1 MTDPGAAA
9 GPQLG
14 RRALLLGGAVATAGA
29 LASCGAEQPTAPR
42 PPSPAPFHGEHQAGI
57 LAEPA
62 PAVVVASANVLA
74 ADRKELAELFKAITD
89 RARTLVSGKAPTAT
103 GIGDVPADPGTL
115 GPTPEPSGLTV
126 TLGVGASLFDDR
138 YGLAGRKPA
147 RLARMEPFE
156 GDDLDPAWCHGDLS
170 LVVAADSQDAT
181 LRALRDIARHTRG
194 AMQLNWKIDGSTAPA
209 RPDGAPRN
217 HFGFK
222 DGTANPDAA
231 RPHETAGLVWAAPD
245 DQPWT
250 KGGSYQVVRLIRML
264 VEFWDRISIGE
275 QEQIFGRD
283 RASGAPL
290 TGNAETDDPDYA
302 SDPAGKIIPLTSH
315 IRLANPRTAETDGSR
330 ILRRAYNY
338 SRGLDSNGNL
348 DLGLVFTCYQQD
360 VERQF
365 AAIQRRLDGEP
376 LADYIAPFGGGY
388 FFALPGARDE
398 RDHLGR
404 ALLEQG

>member
-1 MTDPGAAA
+1 MTDSGAGAEA
-9 GPQLG
+9 SLG
-14 RRALLLGGAVATAGA
+14 RRALLLGGAVAAAGA
-29 LASCGAEQPTAPR
+29 LASCGPDR
-42 PPSPAPFHGEHQAGI
+42 PEPPGAAKPAPLYGEHQPGV

-62 PAVVVASANVLA
+62 PAAVVASANVLA
-74 ADRKELAELFKAITD
+74 AGRGELAELFKTITE
-89 RARTLVSGKAPTAT
+89 RIRTLASGKAPMST
-103 GIGDVPADPGTL
+103 GIGDVPADSGTL

-126 TLGVGASLFDDR
+126 TLGVGASLFDGR

-147 RLARMEPFE
+147 RLARMEAFE
-156 GDDLDPAWCHGDLS
+156 GDELDPAWCHGDLS
-170 LVVAADSQDAT
+170 LVVAAQSQDAT

-194 AMQLNWKIDGSTAPA
+194 AMQLNWKIDGATAPP

-222 DGTANPDAA
+222 DGTANPDPAN
-231 RPHETAGLVWAAPD
+231 AGEMDRLVWAAPD
-245 DQPWT
+245 DQAWT

-302 SDPAGKIIPLTSH
+302 SDPAGKVIPLTSH
-315 IRLANPRTAETDGSR
+315 IRLANPRDPETDDSR

-365 AAIQRRLDGEP
+365 AAVQRRLVGEP
-376 LADYIAPFGGGY
+376 LADYIRNFGGGY

-398 RDHLGR
+398 RDWLGR
-404 ALLEQG
+404 GLLA

>member
-1 MTDPGAAA
+1 MNEHHI
-9 GPQLG
+9 G

-29 LASCGAEQPTAPR
+29 LASCGPERPERPGAPKQV
-42 PPSPAPFHGEHQAGI
+42 PFHGEHQSGV
-57 LAEPA
+57 LAESA
-62 PAVVVASANVLA
+62 RSAVVASANVLA
-74 ADRKELAELFKAITD
+74 ADREELVDLFRAITD
-89 RARTLVSGKAPTAT
+89 RTRALVSGKAPMST

-115 GPTPEPSGLTV
+115 GPTPEPAGLTV

-147 RLARMEPFE
+147 RLSRMEPFA
-156 GDDLDPAWCHGDLS
+156 GDELDQDWCHGDLS

-222 DGTANPDAA
+222 DGTANPDVASA
-231 RPHETAGLVWAAPD
+231 SETARLVWAAPD
-245 DQPWT
+245 DPAWT
-250 KGGSYQVVRLIRML
+250 KGGSYQVIRLIRML

-290 TGNAETDDPDYA
+290 TGDAETDDPDYA
-302 SDPAGKIIPLTSH
+302 SDPAGKVVPLTSH
-315 IRLANPRTAETDGSR
+315 IRLANPRTSETDGSR

-360 VERQF
+360 IERQF
-365 AAIQRRLDGEP
+365 AAVQRRLDGEP
-376 LADYIAPFGGGY
+376 LADYIVPFGGGY
-388 FFALPGARDE
+388 FFALPGVRDE
-398 RDHLGR
+398 RDHFGR
-404 ALLEQG
+404 ALLAQG